1 MTGGVMGLVLPKG
14 RLLKRWLSGC
24 LRAVSRSLGSVI
36 QFWLRPVWS
45 PRRPIYAALR
55 YQLVALA
62 TYLPKGYLV
71 AAATYLR
78 CATVSVGRHVDL
90 SRQASVQR
98 LGLSER
104 SRRNGREKA
113 QKTQRALKVR
123 AGVRRGGLR
132 VAREKNSGKQRLT
145 LLSAQAPRPRVRR
158 ELYRQG
164 HSHG

>member
-1 MTGGVMGLVLPKG
+1 MGLVLPKS

-36 QFWLRPVWS
+36 QFWLRPIWS
-45 PRRPIYAALR
+45 PRRRIYAALR
-55 YQLVALA
+55 CQLVALA
-62 TYLPKGYLV
+62 TYLPKRYLV

-78 CATVSVGRHVDL
+78 CATVRK
-90 SRQASVQR
+90 ASVQR

-132 VAREKNSGKQRLT
+132 VAREKNTGRQRRT